1 MVVGTIPLGGG
12 RRHTTRKNTVRGWI
26 RSKIRFEDA
35 GKVWKSRITDI
46 PIFLTFCPTIWIF
59 EVLPQELFRSTGT
72 LADAAGGGTH
82 RPCCWPFEGGRPT
95 PKWSA
100 RGNECWRLAAQAFDL
115 QDVIWILNDFD
126 RLYSNVGKWLINQP
140 PQTME
145 GKEIK
150 FFNWLW
156 RESSFAIDS
165 LLVNVL
171 GTMDWILYWQM
182 YCWLAG
188 WLLAAFAFFFPFL
201 SCPFISFHF
210 LSFLSFPFISSHF
223 ISFHLIIG
231 LCIGDSGLDHWLLFA
246 FFSSPFTS
254 FHFLS

>member
-12 RRHTTRKNTVRGWI
+12 PSTRNTEKYSAWLDQIKN
-26 RSKIRFEDA
+26 
-35 GKVWKSRITDI
+35 KVWRCRKSMEKSNYWYSDI
-46 PIFLTFCPTIWIF
+46 PDFLSNDLNLDC

-115 QDVIWILNDFD
+115 RDVIWILNDFD
-126 RLYSNVGKWLINQP
+126 RLYSTGEVINKST

-188 WLLAAFAFFFPFL
+188 WLLAAFAFFFLFL
-201 SCPFISFHF
+201 
-210 LSFLSFPFISSHF
+210 LFPFISSHF
-223 ISFHLIIG
+223 VSLLDYVLGILDWIIG
-231 LCIGDSGLDHWLLFA
+231 
-246 FFSSPFTS
+246 
-254 FHFLS
+254 